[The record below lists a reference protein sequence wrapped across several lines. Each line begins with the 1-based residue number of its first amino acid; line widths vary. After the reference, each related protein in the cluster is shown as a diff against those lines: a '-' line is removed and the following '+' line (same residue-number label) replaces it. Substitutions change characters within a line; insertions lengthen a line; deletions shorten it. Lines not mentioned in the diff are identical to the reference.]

1 MYRRNGR
8 LTALNSDGYP
18 LKINTKKIVWDN
30 GIMPSGVYD
39 NGIQKY
45 SVSIITD
52 TNAATS
58 GHANITYNLLISG
71 IVGGSGYSYDYQG
84 NIKDKLPNNTLPP
97 VVNENDA
104 TKAGMPYSIDLS
116 KITVDKNQNVIY
128 PLLVDGESMYFDKE
142 NNKIIVEV
150 SDEKTQTFLQAN
162 LSLIH
167 I

>member
-1 MYRRNGR
+1 MENKKIAYVLLGSALVLSGIILYRRNGR

-71 IVGGSGYSYDYQG
+71 IMG
-84 NIKDKLPNNTLPP
+84 NSQASSNLLTHEKNAPQHQAMICTGRL
-97 VVNENDA
+97 
-104 TKAGMPYSIDLS
+104 SIR
-116 KITVDKNQNVIY
+116 
-128 PLLVDGESMYFDKE
+128 
-142 NNKIIVEV
+142 
-150 SDEKTQTFLQAN
+150 
-162 LSLIH
+162 
-167 I
+167 